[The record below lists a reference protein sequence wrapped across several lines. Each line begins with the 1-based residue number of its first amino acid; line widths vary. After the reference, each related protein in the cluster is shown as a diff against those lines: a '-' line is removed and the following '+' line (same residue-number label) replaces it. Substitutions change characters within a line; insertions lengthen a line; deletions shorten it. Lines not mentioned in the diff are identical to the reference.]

1 MSNITYEIM
10 FSLKSNRISVIRIG
24 KVQHFVEQNSK
35 YDQRNSNVK
44 QIANFKKRSNKTTT
58 ITRTTVTRTTRITDT
73 HVHTETTKPY
83 PTQMRRC

>member
-10 FSLKSNRISVIRIG
+10 FSLKSNRISLIRIG

-44 QIANFKKRSNKTTT
+44 HT
-58 ITRTTVTRTTRITDT
+58 IHILQTVR
-73 HVHTETTKPY
+73 EATKH
-83 PTQMRRC
+83 QQQ